1 MSLLT
6 SSIDLDTIIP
16 PSLEK
21 SLQFKES
28 ELTRLANLF
37 LRAGDSVK
45 PIILR
50 RITPISFQVL
60 EGYFEYFA
68 AIKAQEIDFQFTAI
82 RGYVVPPDLES
93 TILEQYQFLG
103 SLSLPNEV
111 KSVPNS
117 FVELS
122 QDSIKM
128 EQSLTRLEKKI
139 ELIAEVINAIARLEN
154 KLTKIENDLSNVKI
168 QSAEFQNFKEDV
180 NNKLV
185 KSSEPKSKNINSDLD
200 EILLPFPP
208 IVNIKTATRD
218 EILER
223 LSYLSK
229 NNIGGFSSVNPDIAA
244 NSLFKAQ
251 KSNWKNLTPIKD
263 LRCGIGKAKI
273 STLDTV
279 FTL

>member
-82 RGYVVPPDLES
+82 RAYVVPPDLES

-117 FVELS
+117 FVEVS
-122 QDSIKM
+122 QDSIKI

-139 ELIAEVINAIARLEN
+139 DLITEVINVIARLEK
-154 KLTKIENDLSNVKI
+154 KLTKIENDLSKVETL
-168 QSAEFQNFKEDV
+168 SAEFQNFKEEV
-180 NNKLV
+180 KNKLV
-185 KSSEPKSKNINSDLD
+185 KSSEPKSKHIKSDLD

-208 IVNIKTATRD
+208 IVSIKIATRD
-218 EILER
+218 EIFER

-229 NNIGGFSSVNPDIAA
+229 NKIGGFDKVNLEVVSNDISNAIRSKWR
-244 NSLFKAQ
+244 SL
-251 KSNWKNLTPIKD
+251 NPIEK
-263 LRCGIGKAKI
+263 LECGIDKPKI
-273 STLDTV
+273 KVLKTL